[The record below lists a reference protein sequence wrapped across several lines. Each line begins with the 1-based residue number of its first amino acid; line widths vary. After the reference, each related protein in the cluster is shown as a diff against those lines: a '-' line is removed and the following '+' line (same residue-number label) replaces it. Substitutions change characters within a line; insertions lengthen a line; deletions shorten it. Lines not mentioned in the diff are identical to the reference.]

1 MAQSSPLSSAIPCLT
16 SRPWEHLRLRLR
28 QVGLRST
35 RQRMAIGHILFS
47 KNHRHVT
54 AEMIHAEA
62 TQAKMPVSLA
72 TIYNTLRL
80 FTEAGLLRQIAVDA
94 SKAYFDT
101 NSSDQHHFFV
111 ESQNKLIDISGADVV
126 VDRTPNPPEGYE
138 IARIDVLVRLR
149 PKYTE
154 FRLASV
160 TARKLREQLLI

>member
-1 MAQSSPLSSAIPCLT
+1 MAQSSPSNSDIPCKT
-16 SRPWEHLRLRLR
+16 SRPWEHLRARLR

-47 KNHRHVT
+47 KSHRHVT

-62 TQAKMPVSLA
+62 TQAKIRVSLA
-72 TIYNTLRL
+72 TIYNTLHL

-94 SKAYFDT
+94 SKAHFDT
-101 NSSDQHHFFV
+101 NNSDHHHFFI
-111 ESQNKLIDISGADVV
+111 ESHNKLIDISGADMV

-149 PKYTE
+149 PK
-154 FRLASV
+154 
-160 TARKLREQLLI
+160 